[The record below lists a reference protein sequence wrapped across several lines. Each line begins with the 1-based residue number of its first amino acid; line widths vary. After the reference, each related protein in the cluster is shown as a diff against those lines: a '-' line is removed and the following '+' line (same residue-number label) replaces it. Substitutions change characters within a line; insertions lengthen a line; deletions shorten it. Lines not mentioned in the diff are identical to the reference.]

1 MSTVP
6 EKPTLDD
13 IESKWINTWD
23 SEGTYAFDHSATRD
37 GVFSVDTPPPTVS
50 GSLHMG
56 HVFSYTHTD
65 TVARFWRMRGK
76 SVFYPMGWD
85 DNGLPT
91 ERRVQNFFG
100 VSCDPSVP
108 YEPNL
113 QPPFRGDPP
122 KDHRAVPVSRPNF
135 IELCEEL
142 TAQDEKV
149 FEDLFRRLGLSVDW
163 SLLYATI
170 DERSRRASQ
179 RAFLRNLARGEA
191 YTQEAPTL
199 WDVDFRTAVAQAELE
214 DRERPGAYHTLAFHK
229 SDGSGDILIDT
240 TRPELL
246 AACVAL
252 IAHPDDDRYKP
263 YFGKTVRTPLFN
275 VEVPVVAHPLAQID
289 KGTGIAMCCTFGDL
303 TDVIWWRELQL
314 DMRAIISRDGRIV
327 ADAPQGL
334 IDPAGLANY
343 ATLVGKSA
351 KQAQT
356 AIAAMLAESGEMIG
370 EPRAIT
376 HPVKFYEKGDRPLEI
391 VTSRQWY
398 IRNGGRDADLRDQL
412 LARGASL
419 TWHPDHM
426 RHRYSNWV
434 EGLNGDWLVSR
445 QRWFGVP
452 VPVWYPL
459 DTNGET
465 LHDSPLV
472 PSEDSLPI
480 DPSTDVPPG
489 YSEEQRG
496 KPGGFTGDPDVM
508 DTWATSSLTPQIAG
522 KWEDDNDLFQ
532 RVFPFDVRP
541 QGHDI
546 IRTWLFA
553 TMVRSHFE
561 HHTAPWANAALSGWI
576 LDPDRKKMS
585 KSKGN
590 VVTPVDLFDKYGS
603 DAVRY
608 WAVGARPGIDTAFS
622 EDQMKVGR
630 KLAMKLLNVT
640 KFVLGFGEAD
650 ATAIPTVAI
659 DIAMLKR
666 LSGVVDECTAAFEAF
681 DYARAL
687 ERTESFFWWFCDD
700 YVELVK
706 TRAYESHS
714 AEGAAS
720 ARAALNRALS
730 TLQRLFAPL
739 LPFATEEAWR
749 WWQSGSVH
757 RAAWPTTSELTAGC
771 DTDPDH
777 AFHTDAFIDAVCGTL
792 VAIRRA
798 KTEAKVSQRAVVESA
813 IVSASADAAA
823 AITEGWPD
831 IADAGS
837 VAQWSVAATDT
848 TDISVDVT
856 LAPTPEQ

>member
-6 EKPTLDD
+6 EKPTLDN
-13 IESKWINTWD
+13 IETKWMDAWRAQ
-23 SEGTYAFDHSATRD
+23 GTYDFNRSATRD
-37 GVFSVDTPPPTVS
+37 AVFSVDTPPPTVS

-91 ERRVQNFFG
+91 ERRVQNYFG

-108 YEPNL
+108 YVPNL

-122 KDHRAVPVSRPNF
+122 KNHIAVPVSRPNF

-142 TAQDEKV
+142 TAQDEQV

-163 SLLYATI
+163 SLLYTTI
-170 DERSRRASQ
+170 EDRSRRTSQ

-214 DRERPGAYHTLAFHK
+214 DRERPGAYHTIAFHK
-229 SDGSGDILIDT
+229 SDGSGDVLIDT

-246 AACVAL
+246 PACVAV
-252 IAHPDDDRYKP
+252 IAHPDDERYKP
-263 YFGKTVRTPLFN
+263 LFGTTVRTPLFN
-275 VEVPVVAHPLAQID
+275 VEVPVLAHPLAQID

-314 DMRAIISRDGRIV
+314 NMRAIISRDGRLI
-327 ADAPQGL
+327 AEAPDGL
-334 IDPAGLANY
+334 TDEKGITNYNALA
-343 ATLVGKSA
+343 GKST

-356 AIAAMLAESGEMIG
+356 AIAEMLATSGEMVG
-370 EPRAIT
+370 EPRPIT

-398 IRNGGRDADLRDQL
+398 IRNGGRDAELRDAL
-412 LARGASL
+412 LARGAGL

-452 VPVWYPL
+452 IPVWYKL
-459 DTNGET
+459 NEHGEV
-465 LHDSPLV
+465 LHESPLV
-472 PSEDSLPI
+472 PNESHLPI
-480 DPSTDVPPG
+480 DPSTDVPEG
-489 YSEEQRG
+489 FNEAQRG
-496 KPGGFTGDPDVM
+496 QPGGFIGDPDVM

-522 KWEDDNDLFQ
+522 KWEDDNDLFA
-532 RVFPFDVRP
+532 RVYPFDVRP
-541 QGHDI
+541 QAHDI

-561 HHTAPWANAALSGWI
+561 HKTAPWSNAALSGWI

-590 VVTPVDLFDKYGS
+590 VVTPVDLFEQYGS

-608 WAVGARPGIDTAFS
+608 WAASARPGVDTAFS

-630 KLAMKLLNVT
+630 KLATKILNVT
-640 KFVLGFGEAD
+640 KFVLGFGDAD
-650 ATAIPTVAI
+650 ESVAPTEQV
-659 DIAMLKR
+659 DCAMLHR
-666 LSGVVDECTAAFEAF
+666 LAAVVEECTAAFEAF

-706 TRAYESHS
+706 TRAYSEDSP
-714 AEGAAS
+714 EGSLS
-720 ARAALNRALS
+720 ARIALRRALS

-739 LPFATEEAWR
+739 LPFATEEVWN

-757 RAAWPTTSELTAGC
+757 QAQWPTSEELTASLSTSS
-771 DTDPDH
+771 DE
-777 AFHTDAFIDAVCGTL
+777 ALLNAVCTTL
-792 VAIRRA
+792 AIIRRS
-798 KTEAKVSQRAVVESA
+798 KTEAKVSQRQGVDM
-813 IVSASADAAA
+813 ASITASTDAAR
-823 AITEGWPD
+823 AITAGWID
-831 IADAGS
+831 IANAGS
-837 VAQWSVAATDT
+837 VAHWEIAVAENAE
-848 TDISVDVT
+848 IAVAVT
-856 LAPTPEQ
+856 LAPVAQ